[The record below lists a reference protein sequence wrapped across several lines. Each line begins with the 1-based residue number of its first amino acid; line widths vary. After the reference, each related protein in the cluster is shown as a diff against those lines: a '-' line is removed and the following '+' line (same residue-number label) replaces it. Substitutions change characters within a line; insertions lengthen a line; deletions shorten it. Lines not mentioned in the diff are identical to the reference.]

1 MSSVRYTP
9 LLLIVF
15 AVVLAAAPAQ
25 AQEHFTDCVTNLNNA
40 TIIVPNDVVSSLG
53 DSQSLESGDEIA
65 LYADDGTCAGV
76 ATWEGSQTSISAARG
91 DEFNEYAN
99 GFDPEE
105 PLKIKIWDASEQV
118 VFDAGSSGV
127 SYIPC
132 ESGDVLCDDDGQYTT
147 DRVFTLSEIDA
158 SSTLPV
164 ELTSFN
170 VRVDGNRAALEWE
183 TATETNNA
191 GFEVQY
197 QRGDKPTEKS
207 TWTTLDFVD
216 GNGTT
221 SKPQTYRYET
231 KELSIGTYHFRL
243 KQVDFDGA
251 FEYSP
256 TVEVALTMTEA
267 FKLSAPYPNP
277 FQHRANV
284 ALTLAEQQN
293 VQIALYN
300 TLGQRVALVHDG
312 PLSPNTKHEFNV
324 DGNRLPS
331 GLYLMRA
338 RGESFSATRRLTH
351 VR

>member
-1 MSSVRYTP
+1 MSSGRWTS
-9 LLLIVF
+9 LLSALV
-15 AVVLAAAPAQ
+15 ALLLAAAPAQ
-25 AQEHFTDCVTNLNNA
+25 AQEHFTDCVTNTQNA
-40 TIIVPNDVVSSLG
+40 TIFIPESIVTSLG
-53 DSQSLESGDEIA
+53 DAAELETGDEIA
-65 LYADDGTCAGV
+65 LYAEDGTCAGV
-76 ATWEGSQTSISAARG
+76 TTWDGNSTAISAASG
-91 DEFNEYAN
+91 DEFNDYAL

-105 PLKIKIWDASEQV
+105 PLKFKVWDASEDV
-118 VFDAGSSGV
+118 VYDAGDEGA
-127 SYIPC
+127 I
-132 ESGDVLCDDDGQYTT
+132 YTT
-147 DRVFTLSEIDA
+147 CSICTHEDGLYRTDAIMEVGTLEA

-164 ELTSFN
+164 ELTSFDA
-170 VRVDGNRAALEWE
+170 RVDGNRAALEWK

-197 QRGDKPTEKS
+197 QRGDEPTEKS
-207 TWTTLDFVD
+207 AWTTLDFVD

-312 PLSPNTKHEFNV
+312 PLAPNTKHEFNV
-324 DGNRLPS
+324 DGSRLPS